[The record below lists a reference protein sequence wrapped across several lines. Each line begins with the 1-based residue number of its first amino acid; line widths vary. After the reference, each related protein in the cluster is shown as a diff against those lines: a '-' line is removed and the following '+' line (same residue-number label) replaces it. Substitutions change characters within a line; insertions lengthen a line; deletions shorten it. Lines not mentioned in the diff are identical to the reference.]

1 MHKSMINALV
11 FLAVMILLPVSAHSA
26 DSEGCQDHPF
36 LTRMPHFSIEDCSA
50 AFDAL
55 ELTVGLNAEEEEQLK
70 TVEGQVTRISYCIED
85 GSQAPSDLQIRRNY
99 ESAIKKIGGSVI
111 YNGDNC
117 LCARTVKNGQEIW
130 IAVRV
135 FNGGETIQLAIAEI
149 EAMVQEVSANDMYE
163 ALNRDGFMALY
174 INFDTGKALIKPQS
188 LPIIAQV
195 VALLKENPSLKLGIE
210 GHTDNVGEAVFNKA
224 LSQERAEAV
233 MAALVERGIASG
245 RLSATGRGQEVP
257 LADNRSEEGRAK
269 NRRVE
274 IVKR

>member
-1 MHKSMINALV
+1 
-11 FLAVMILLPVSAHSA
+11 
-26 DSEGCQDHPF
+26 
-36 LTRMPHFSIEDCSA
+36 
-50 AFDAL
+50 
-55 ELTVGLNAEEEEQLK
+55 
-70 TVEGQVTRISYCIED
+70 
-85 GSQAPSDLQIRRNY
+85 
-99 ESAIKKIGGSVI
+99 
-111 YNGDNC
+111 
-117 LCARTVKNGQEIW
+117 
-130 IAVRV
+130 
-135 FNGGETIQLAIAEI
+135 
-149 EAMVQEVSANDMYE
+149 MVQEVSANDMYE